1 MGSADADG
9 EGSVKGW
16 GMGAALTLASTEDQ
30 RRKRAQQRRRQAGRY
45 ALEYHEAIA
54 RGWVETA
61 ARIRG
66 EWQEW
71 MAVEGRADR

>member
-1 MGSADADG
+1 
-9 EGSVKGW
+9 
-16 GMGAALTLASTEDQ
+16 MGAALTLASTEDQ

-45 ALEYHEAIA
+45 ALEYGEAVA

-66 EWQEW
+66 EWREW
-71 MAVEGRADR
+71 LATPGPQD